1 MRLTIK
7 APSLISCIID
17 VQCLFLNC
25 FKLFTISYCKLKI
38 ICILKSES
46 IVLAESAKNKS
57 NILIQNLFNH
67 CFEKTTNLNRILIL
81 IELDLRLRLRFIYF
95 FCLRPRHEKSSKT
108 KYINALQKHLV
119 AMTRC
124 QRKTKRSPKSASTSK

>member
-1 MRLTIK
+1 MPIFFFGFDADFNNIFRFRFVLVRIHFVFYMRLTIK

-25 FKLFTISYCKLKI
+25 FKLFTISHCKLKI
-38 ICILKSES
+38 IYILKSES

-81 IELDLRLRLRFIYF
+81 IQLERFYLKKGYLNMF
-95 FCLRPRHEKSSKT
+95 K
-108 KYINALQKHLV
+108 
-119 AMTRC
+119 
-124 QRKTKRSPKSASTSK
+124 

>member
-1 MRLTIK
+1 MIPIFFRLRCRFQQHFPIPFFLVRIHFVFYMRLTIK

-81 IELDLRLRLRFIYF
+81 IELERFYLKNGYLNILY
-95 FCLRPRHEKSSKT
+95 
-108 KYINALQKHLV
+108 
-119 AMTRC
+119 
-124 QRKTKRSPKSASTSK
+124 